1 MMAVYSDIVCPFCG
15 CLCDDIEVTVEDNEL
30 INARNACVVSRAKFL
45 NHKLNNLSS
54 PFVDGEKVCLEEAVD
69 AAARIIAE
77 AQRPLIYGLSSTDC
91 GTIGLAVELGEL
103 AGGVVDN
110 TSSVCHGPT
119 ILALQ
124 QVGESKTTLGEVK
137 NRADLIIFWGSNP
150 TEAHLRHLIRYSV
163 MPKGMYT
170 QEGRKSRYIV
180 VVDVRETRTSRLA
193 DELIKIEANSDLEL
207 LLTLRATVRGV
218 KITADNVSGVPM
230 SQIETLAKRM
240 KEAKMGIVFFGLGLT
255 QSDGRHM
262 NIDAAVG
269 LVAEL
274 NHHTKFLLTPMRGHY
289 NVAGANTVTT
299 WQTGYP
305 YAVDFSRGYPRYNPG
320 EYTSVDLLAKGE
332 PDAAIIIAS
341 DPVAHF
347 PSKAAKHLTR
357 IPVVTLDHKVTPT
370 TMLSKVVIPVATVGV
385 EAEGTAYR
393 MDGVPLRLKK
403 VIEPQEGVLSDADV
417 LTRIVEKVK
426 SLKEGA

>member
-1 MMAVYSDIVCPFCG
+1 MHTDVVCPFCG
-15 CLCDDIEVTVEDNEL
+15 CLCDDLEVTVEEGE
-30 INARNACVVSRAKFL
+30 ITATRNTCAISRSKFMNHGENRLEGPVVEGKAVSL
-45 NHKLNNLSS
+45 
-54 PFVDGEKVCLEEAVD
+54 EKAVE
-69 AAARIIAE
+69 AAAEILAE
-77 AQRPLIYGLSSTDC
+77 AGRPLVYGLSSTEC
-91 GTIGLAVELGEL
+91 EAISKAVELAEL

-150 TEAHLRHLIRYSV
+150 TEAHLRHIIRYSA
-163 MPKGMYT
+163 MPKGLYIP
-170 QEGRKSRYIV
+170 EGRKSRYIV
-180 VVDVRETRTSRLA
+180 AVDVRETRMARVA
-193 DELIKIEANSDLEL
+193 DQFLKIEPGGDFEL
-207 LLTLRATVRGV
+207 LLTLRAAVRGSEIQTEGV
-218 KITADNVSGVPM
+218 AGVSKEEIV
-230 SQIETLAKRM
+230 ELAKRM
-240 KEAKMGIVFFGLGLT
+240 KGAKMGIVFFGLGLT

-289 NVAGANTVTT
+289 NVAGANSVTT

-305 YAVDFSRGYPRYNPG
+305 YGVDFARGYPRYNPG
-320 EYTSVDLLAKGE
+320 EYTAVDLLAKGE
-332 PDAAIIIAS
+332 ADAAIIIAS
-341 DPVAHF
+341 DPCATF
-347 PSKAAKHLTR
+347 PADSVRNMAR
-357 IPVVTLDHKVTPT
+357 IPVITLDQKVTPT
-370 TMLSKVVIPVATVGV
+370 TMLSRVVIPVATAGV

-403 VIEPQEGVLSDADV
+403 VVDPHDGVRSDAEV
-417 LTRIVEKVK
+417 LEMIIERVRD
-426 SLKEGA
+426 LKEGA

>member
-1 MMAVYSDIVCPFCG
+1 MTVYTDVVCPFCG
-15 CLCDDIEVTVEDNEL
+15 CLCDDLEVTIEDGE
-30 INARNACVVSRAKFL
+30 IASVKNACAVSRSKFM
-45 NHKLNNLSS
+45 NHGENRIETTT
-54 PFVDGEKVCLEEAVD
+54 VDGKAVDYEEAVE
-69 AAARIIAE
+69 AAAKILATAR
-77 AQRPLIYGLSSTDC
+77 RPLVYGLSSTEC
-91 GTIGLAVELGEL
+91 VAIGKAVELAEIV
-103 AGGVVDN
+103 GGVIDN

-137 NRADLIIFWGSNP
+137 NRADLIVFWGSNP
-150 TEAHLRHLIRYSV
+150 TEAHLRHIIRYSV

-170 QEGRKSRYIV
+170 PEGRKSRYV
-180 VVDVRETRTSRLA
+180 VAVDVRETRMTRVA
-193 DELIKIEANSDLEL
+193 DEFLKVEPGKDFEL
-207 LLTLRATVRGV
+207 LLALRAAVRGAEV
-218 KITADNVSGVPM
+218 QADQVAGVPKEK
-230 SQIETLAKRM
+230 IKALAGRM
-240 KEAKMGIVFFGLGLT
+240 KAAKMGIIFFGLGLT

-305 YAVDFSRGYPRYNPG
+305 YAVDFARGYPRYNPG

-332 PDAAIIIAS
+332 ADAALIIAS
-341 DPVAHF
+341 DPGATF
-347 PSKAAKHLTR
+347 PADAARRLAQ
-357 IPVVTLDHKVTPT
+357 IPVVTLDQKVTPT
-370 TMLSKVVIPVATVGV
+370 TMLSKVVIPVATAGL

-403 VIEPQEGVLSDADV
+403 VVEPHNGVRSDAEV
-417 LTRIVEKVK
+417 LEMIIERVRA
-426 SLKEGA
+426 LKEEA

>member
-1 MMAVYSDIVCPFCG
+1 MTVYTDVVCPFCG
-15 CLCDDIEVTVEDNEL
+15 CLCDDLEVTVEDGE
-30 INARNACVVSRAKFL
+30 IAGVKNACAVSRSKFM
-45 NHKLNNLSS
+45 NHGENRIETTT
-54 PFVDGEKVCLEEAVD
+54 VDGKAVDYEEAVK
-69 AAARIIAE
+69 AAAKILATAR
-77 AQRPLIYGLSSTDC
+77 RPLVYGLSSTEC
-91 GTIGLAVELGEL
+91 VAIGKAVELAEL
-103 AGGVVDN
+103 VGGVVDN

-137 NRADLIIFWGSNP
+137 NRADLIVFWGSNP
-150 TEAHLRHLIRYSV
+150 TEAHLRHIIRYSA

-170 QEGRKSRYIV
+170 PEGRKSRYV
-180 VVDVRETRTSRLA
+180 VAVDVRETRMARVA
-193 DELIKIEANSDLEL
+193 DEFLKVEPGKDFEL
-207 LLTLRATVRGV
+207 LLVLRAAVRGAEV
-218 KITADNVSGVPM
+218 QADQVAGISKE
-230 SQIETLAKRM
+230 QIKALAGRM
-240 KEAKMGIVFFGLGLT
+240 KAAKMGIIFFGLGLT

-269 LVAEL
+269 LVTEL

-305 YAVDFSRGYPRYNPG
+305 YAVDFARGYPRYNPG

-332 PDAAIIIAS
+332 ADAALIIAS
-341 DPVAHF
+341 DPGATF
-347 PSKAAKHLTR
+347 PADAAKRLAK
-357 IPVVTLDHKVTPT
+357 IPVVTLDQKVTPT
-370 TMLSKVVIPVATVGV
+370 TMLSKVVIPVATAGV

-403 VIEPQEGVLSDADV
+403 VMEPHGGVRSDAEV
-417 LTRIVEKVK
+417 LEMIIERVRA
-426 SLKEGA
+426 LKEGA